1 MGAGNGLLSS
11 ANRYASTDIWRI
23 RLDERSAPAA
33 LGIRFLRVILLV
45 IKGYRED
52 RCIQRAS
59 SLTFYTLLSIVPV
72 AAMAFGIA
80 KGFGFERTLERQV
93 YEWLAGWEDVAKQ
106 VVAFAHSFLDTV
118 QGGVIAGIGL
128 VLLLWTVI
136 RVLSNI
142 ETALNDIWQVS
153 APRSLGRKFSDYL
166 AFILISPIMVLLS
179 SSVTVMLTS
188 QVALATERFAFLNV
202 VSPVISLGFKFIP
215 YLLVWLL
222 LSAVYILMPNT
233 KVRLFPGL
241 LAGVIAGTGY
251 QLIQWAYITFQLGA
265 SKYNAIYGS
274 FAALPL
280 FLIWLQT
287 SWVIVLVGA
296 EISYAVQNVDAYEYG
311 PDSANASPALR
322 KIVALRILHLIVQR
336 FSGDAIPLTAEAISG
351 LLKLPLRLTRL
362 VIGEL
367 LESGVIVETTILG
380 TRGQCTY
387 VPGRDTDGLTVS
399 KVIQALEDR
408 GISDIPMDENTE
420 ETAFVKVLEDLRDA
434 LEQSPANI
442 RIKDIRPAPSD

>member
-1 MGAGNGLLSS
+1 MGAGNGPLSS

-33 LGIRFLRVILLV
+33 FGIRCLRVVLLV
-45 IKGYRED
+45 IKGFRED

-93 YEWLAGWEDVAKQ
+93 YEWLAGWEEVAAQ
-106 VVAFAHSFLDTV
+106 VVALARSFLDTV
-118 QGGVIAGIGL
+118 QGGVIAGAGL

-188 QVALATERFAFLNV
+188 QVALATERFAFLSV
-202 VSPVISLGFKFIP
+202 VSPVLTLGFKLIP

-222 LSAVYILMPNT
+222 LTAVYVLMPNT
-233 KVRLFPGL
+233 KVRLIPGL

-251 QLIQWAYITFQLGA
+251 QLAQWAYITFQLGA

-287 SWVIVLVGA
+287 SWVLVLIGA
-296 EISYAVQNVDAYEYG
+296 EISYAVQNVDAYEFG
-311 PDSANASPALR
+311 PDSTNASPAFR
-322 KIVALRILHLIVQR
+322 KLVALRILHLVVQR
-336 FSGDAIPLTAEAISG
+336 FSGDATPLTAEEISG

-367 LESGVIVETTILG
+367 LDSGVIVETTILG
-380 TRGQCTY
+380 ARGQSTY

-399 KVIQALEDR
+399 TVIQALEDR
-408 GISDIPMDENTE
+408 GIPDIPMDESTE
-420 ETAFVKVLEDLRDA
+420 EAVFLKVLDDLRDA
-434 LEQSPANI
+434 LERSPANI
-442 RIKDIRPAPSD
+442 RVKDIRPAPSD